1 MQSFLRN
8 SLFNMYATFL
18 IENLG
23 KKQMTLASYLTQS
36 FTEYILMNSLT
47 PFHEP
52 LWPPFTTIL
61 HMLCSASSFW
71 KQSKF
76 LSLGERL
83 SLLASV
89 HIVTIAALPDLNF
102 DLWSSFMLS
111 G

>member
-8 SLFNMYATFL
+8 SLFNMHATFL

-52 LWPPFTTIL
+52 L
-61 HMLCSASSFW
+61 
-71 KQSKF
+71 
-76 LSLGERL
+76 
-83 SLLASV
+83 
-89 HIVTIAALPDLNF
+89 
-102 DLWSSFMLS
+102 
-111 G
+111 